1 MVFSLCQYLAERYY
15 RRMRYVV
22 EKDIPILPEEGEK
35 QFWSDLDLLAIGDDV
50 LLVNCKDSLPSS
62 KQRERVSLRI

>member
-1 MVFSLCQYLAERYY
+1 
-15 RRMRYVV
+15 MRYVV